1 MSNSNA
7 NLMNSTSRKLVI
19 SPSMGAGAQS
29 QSNANITVPSAIS
42 AEKKQESITERSAKI
57 LKPVAGLSST
67 SNMMDPVVEDRHDS
81 KLSNVGRSNDPSKM
95 QAMSIGIGEIDR
107 NQNATEQSGTI
118 NKTMGYNKRRSSMTL
133 SNGQAPLTPTVRINS
148 DEKSMKSYEGTAMG
162 TSSEA
167 IKKTIEDK
175 MLNFLTEKVD
185 VIGSKLT
192 E

>member
-1 MSNSNA
+1 
-7 NLMNSTSRKLVI
+7 
-19 SPSMGAGAQS
+19 
-29 QSNANITVPSAIS
+29 
-42 AEKKQESITERSAKI
+42 
-57 LKPVAGLSST
+57 
-67 SNMMDPVVEDRHDS
+67 
-81 KLSNVGRSNDPSKM
+81 
-95 QAMSIGIGEIDR
+95 MSIGIGEIDR

-185 VIGSKLT
+185 VIGSKLM